1 MTLNEK
7 IFREYDIRGVAD
19 RDLSDDLVSKLG
31 QSLGTYIS
39 QKGGKKITV
48 GRDCRV
54 SSERIRNAL
63 VKGLL
68 SCGLDVIDI
77 DLVPTPLLY
86 FSVVHLKVDGGI
98 MITGSHN
105 PPEHNGFKVCVGP
118 STIHGEDIQAVKEIL
133 LGGRFSKGT
142 GKQST
147 YNIKPDY
154 IEMVVKNIKHPLNLN
169 IVVDSGNGMG
179 GMIAPEIF
187 RKLGCTVTEMY
198 SELDG
203 TFPNH
208 HPDPTVIENLT
219 ALRQKLKETGAT
231 VGIGFDG
238 DADRIGVVDPSGRP
252 IYGDELLVVYAR
264 AILNRNK
271 GATIISEVKASHRLF
286 NDIASHGGRPIL
298 WKTGHSLIKAKMKE
312 EGALLAGEMSG
323 HIFFN
328 DRYYGFDDAIYAG
341 ARLLEILAETKK
353 TTAEL
358 LADLPSSFS
367 TPEIRRDCPDDI
379 KFTIVQKALE
389 AFEAQGLKVNAID
402 GARVEFA
409 DGWGLVRASNT
420 QPVLVFRFEATS
432 QKRLD
437 EIQTQIERTVS
448 DLLAKLV

>member
-1 MTLNEK
+1 MNLNEK
-7 IFREYDIRGVAD
+7 IFREYDIRGVAE
-19 RDLSDDLVSKLG
+19 RDLPDELVNKLG
-31 QSLGTYIS
+31 QALGTYIS

-54 SSERIRNAL
+54 SSQRIRNAL
-63 VKGLL
+63 VNGIL
-68 SCGLDVIDI
+68 SCGIDVIDI

-86 FSVVHLKVDGGI
+86 FSVVQLKVDGGI

-105 PPEHNGFKVCVGP
+105 PPEHNGFKICIGP
-118 STIHGEDIQAVKEIL
+118 STIHGEEIQAIKEL
-133 LGGRFSKGT
+133 LLKGVFT
-142 GKQST
+142 KGSGKQSA
-147 YNIKPDY
+147 YDIKPDY
-154 IEMVVKNIKHPLNLN
+154 SDMVVKNIKHPLNLN

-187 RKLGCTVTEMY
+187 RKLGCNVTEMF

-219 ALRQKLKETGAT
+219 ALKEKLKETGAT

-264 AILNRNK
+264 AILSRNK

-341 ARLLEILAETKK
+341 ARLLEILAETNK

-367 TPEIRRDCPDDI
+367 TPEIRRDCPDEI
-379 KFTIVQKALE
+379 KFNVVQKALKR
-389 AFEAQGLKVNAID
+389 FEAQGLKVNSID
-402 GARVEFA
+402 GARVEFE

-432 QKRLD
+432 KKRLT
-437 EIQTQIERTVS
+437 EIQTQMEHTVS
-448 DLLAKLV
+448 ELLAELA

>member
-1 MTLNEK
+1 MNLNEK
-7 IFREYDIRGVAD
+7 IFREYDIRGVAE
-19 RDLSDDLVSKLG
+19 RDLPDELVNKLG
-31 QSLGTYIS
+31 QALGTYIS

-54 SSERIRNAL
+54 SSQRIRNAL
-63 VKGLL
+63 VNGIL
-68 SCGLDVIDI
+68 SCGIDVIDI

-86 FSVVHLKVDGGI
+86 FSVVQLKVDGGI

-105 PPEHNGFKVCVGP
+105 PPEHNGFKICIGP
-118 STIHGEDIQAVKEIL
+118 STIHGEEIQAIKEL
-133 LGGRFSKGT
+133 LLKGVFT
-142 GKQST
+142 KGSGKQSA
-147 YNIKPDY
+147 YDIKPDY
-154 IEMVVKNIKHPLNLN
+154 SDMVVKNIKHPLNLN

-187 RKLGCTVTEMY
+187 RKLGCNVTEMF

-219 ALRQKLKETGAT
+219 ALKEKLKETGAT

-264 AILNRNK
+264 AILSRNK

-341 ARLLEILAETKK
+341 ARLLEILAETNK

-367 TPEIRRDCPDDI
+367 TPEIRRDCPDEI
-379 KFTIVQKALE
+379 KFNVVQKALKR
-389 AFEAQGLKVNAID
+389 FEAQGLKVNSID
-402 GARVEFA
+402 GARVEFE

-432 QKRLD
+432 QKRLT
-437 EIQTQIERTVS
+437 EIQTQMEHTVS
-448 DLLAKLV
+448 ELLAELA

>member
-1 MTLNEK
+1 MNLNEK
-7 IFREYDIRGVAD
+7 IFREYDIRGVAE
-19 RDLSDDLVSKLG
+19 RDLPDELVNKLG
-31 QSLGTYIS
+31 QALGTYIS

-54 SSERIRNAL
+54 SSQRIRNAL
-63 VKGLL
+63 VNGIL
-68 SCGLDVIDI
+68 SCGIDVIDI

-86 FSVVHLKVDGGI
+86 FSVVQLKVDGGI

-105 PPEHNGFKVCVGP
+105 PPEHNGFKICVGP
-118 STIHGEDIQAVKEIL
+118 STIHGEEIQAIKEL
-133 LGGRFSKGT
+133 LLKGVFT
-142 GKQST
+142 KGSGKQSA
-147 YNIKPDY
+147 YDIKPDY
-154 IEMVVKNIKHPLNLN
+154 SDMVIKNIKHPLNLN

-187 RKLGCTVTEMY
+187 RKLGCNVTEMF

-208 HPDPTVIENLT
+208 HPDPTVIENLS
-219 ALRQKLKETGAT
+219 ALKEKLKETGAT

-264 AILNRNK
+264 AILSRNK

-341 ARLLEILAETKK
+341 ARLLEILAETNK

-367 TPEIRRDCPDDI
+367 TPEIRRDCPDEI
-379 KFTIVQKALE
+379 KFNVVQKALKR
-389 AFEAQGLKVNAID
+389 FEAQGLKVNSID
-402 GARVEFA
+402 GARVEFE

-432 QKRLD
+432 QKRLT
-437 EIQTQIERTVS
+437 EIQTQMEHTVS
-448 DLLAKLV
+448 ELLTELA